1 MQRGHW
7 PRHYAEKP
15 YLAGKDKEH
24 TIQQQAFA
32 RLRRDKLGLK
42 RSKRVQGIAAFGRRL
57 EASTGQ
63 TMFSALAYYWVFW
76 AGGTKSDGSDFD
88 R

>member
-7 PRHYAEKP
+7 PRHYGEKP
-15 YLAGKDKEH
+15 YLAGKDKEPAGIH
-24 TIQQQAFA
+24 EASVRQTRPQE
-32 RLRRDKLGLK
+32 
-42 RSKRVQGIAAFGRRL
+42 VQESPRAAFGRRL